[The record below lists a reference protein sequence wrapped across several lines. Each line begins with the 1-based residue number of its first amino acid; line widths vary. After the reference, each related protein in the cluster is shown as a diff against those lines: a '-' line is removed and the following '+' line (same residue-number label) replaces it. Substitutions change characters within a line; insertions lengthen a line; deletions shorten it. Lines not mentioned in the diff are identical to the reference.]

1 MKTLQTK
8 LTQLFQ
14 MPLLVVQLLAAWCV
28 AILVICLW
36 LLATHFFSV
45 NVITAFGLT
54 LPSVLHATWSGCKLL
69 FWYGV
74 FSLIP
79 WQWSLVIPV
88 MWNLASLTGAGLQL
102 VLALLQGNLAV
113 AILRLAFILGLGV
126 ATFYL
131 ALLAR
136 KTQLVAPL
144 RVSGAVYWHRWWQAL
159 AANIRLNWRRLAG
172 GWALYVLSLA
182 IFNPGQ
188 LF

>member
-1 MKTLQTK
+1 LKTLQTK
-8 LTQLFQ
+8 LTKLFQ
-14 MPLLVVQLLAAWCV
+14 VPLLVVQLLAAWCV

-69 FWYGV
+69 FWYGA

-88 MWNLASLTGAGLQL
+88 MWNLA
-102 VLALLQGNLAV
+102 V
-113 AILRLAFILGLGV
+113 AILRLVFILGLGV

-136 KTQLVAPL
+136 KTQLAAPFSVN
-144 RVSGAVYWHRWWQAL
+144 RAYFRRWWQAL
-159 AANIRLNWRRLAG
+159 AANLSLNWRWLAG

>member
-1 MKTLQTK
+1 VVCCH
-8 LTQLFQ
+8 FGD
-14 MPLLVVQLLAAWCV
+14 LLV
-28 AILVICLW
+28 
-36 LLATHFFSV
+36 ATGDAFFSV

-113 AILRLAFILGLGV
+113 AILRLTFILGLGV

-131 ALLAR
+131 ALLVR
-136 KTQLVAPL
+136 KTQLAAPFSVN
-144 RVSGAVYWHRWWQAL
+144 RAYFRRWWQAL
-159 AANIRLNWRRLAG
+159 AANLSLNWRWLAG